1 MPALPAPTEVERAY
15 AELRARLNAIAAA
28 RPYCPAEVYRNRT
41 FATLMGELD
50 NGTRVVWNL
59 IEMTGEL
66 QAEEIG
72 DGLVDGPFEII
83 QPAMLE
89 IAICEADDAVRDQ
102 IFDAN
107 LVAVRDFI
115 RTLQEED
122 ATLGGLIDHI
132 SINQP
137 PERLIAQGIAG
148 IKAVRIR
155 IEMLMDLSTV
165 LG

>member
-28 RPYCPAEVYRNRT
+28 RPYCPAEVHRNRT

-50 NGTRVVWNL
+50 NGTRVIWNL

-72 DGLVDGPFEII
+72 DGLVDGPFEIVH
-83 QPAMLE
+83 PGMLE
-89 IAICEADDAVRDQ
+89 IAVCEADDTVRDQ

-122 ATLGGLIDHI
+122 ATLGGLIGHI
-132 SINQP
+132 SINRP
-137 PERLIAQGIAG
+137 PERMLAQGVAG
-148 IKAVRIR
+148 IKAARIR
-155 IEMLMDLSTV
+155 IDMLMDLSTV